1 MKCME
6 LKTAIEILQYHQKWR
21 MGEVHSMHHSPATL
35 TQALDIVL
43 DVAIRHRADVETAYN
58 AGREYGCKHD
68 DAETGEQYYNQTY
81 GKE

>member
-35 TQALDIVL
+35 TEALDIVL
-43 DVAIRHRADVETAYN
+43 NVAINHKTDVETAYN

-68 DAETGEQYYNQTY
+68 DAVNGEEYYKQTF
-81 GKE
+81 KAE

>member
-1 MKCME
+1 ME
-6 LKTAIEILQYHQKWR
+6 LKKAIEILQYNQKWR

-35 TQALDIVL
+35 TQALYIVL
-43 DVAIRHRADVETAYN
+43 ELAVNHRSHIEAAYN

-81 GKE
+81 GLPS